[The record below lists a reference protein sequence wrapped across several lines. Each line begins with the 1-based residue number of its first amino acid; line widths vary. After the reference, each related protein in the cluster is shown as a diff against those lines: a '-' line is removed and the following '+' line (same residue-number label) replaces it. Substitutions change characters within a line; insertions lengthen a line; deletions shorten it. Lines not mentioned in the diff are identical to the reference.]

1 MKIYSGGY
9 SVEIEGGASTPE
21 SPPVSKVTIYDE
33 GATVEVINGAP
44 PVPMP
49 DATRYR
55 CDHRYLFQH
64 VRSAREPDRIHK
76 GDSKDLVQDGAGT
89 GGALRVQPSGGRASV
104 ADHIDFYIG
113 WAFDSKGKGGDIIDR
128 LQNRNPATPV
138 HWIQAPL
145 NDVTSG
151 AKRYT
156 ANATDGLQF
165 IQQQN
170 RWNAW
175 SFNRT
180 GALRAMAGV
189 KSATPPRFDVHYTDG
204 TNEVLACRVT
214 AMMTTATD
222 YPYTIVNQSGL
233 PQFDLPIVAE
243 FERPTKPVASATLVF
258 TIATHNTTKSTLLAN
273 IIDPPMNIDPVTLGV
288 AQQAGIADAG
298 LWNVPSIINAQQFLD
313 TLPDSEWFDW
323 SGPQNTDD
331 EKNYSPEMY
340 WPEHTGNPVP
350 GPYNP
355 DLTKYP
361 HRSSPEGGKHKWI
374 GMTAAQAATQFHR
387 VPSTYDKEGFEP
399 LLPGHGALRVFLPQ
413 LPGIKDGTIET
424 SSSYQTV
431 QARIFLPAKL
441 WGQRRVFTRFYIRVG
456 TPTRQGPDPLGPPDV
471 PFRSPIAERFQVF
484 NSSGHWIW
492 SDLHGKN
499 GIVPQQVT
507 GYGGYSGT
515 AGGTGGNQFRLSFGH
530 MTSADDG
537 PDVGGI
543 SLGWHLYD
551 YGARNPPGYQYN
563 GDSANLTQFGQ
574 RGGQGGV
581 LFGNVWYCIET
592 EVLYNTVRDS
602 SGNIVPGGYLPDGEL
617 RVWGDGRLWFE
628 RKGMVFRAL
637 HQPTGTPPESIYSY
651 GGSKWGSMSFVD
663 PGYNKALRR
672 QARDLGAIEMTC
684 NHYHGGV
691 TQCPINLTWFYSLIA
706 YGTQR
711 IGPARLQ

>member
-1 MKIYSGGY
+1 MKTYSGGH
-9 SVEIEGGASTPE
+9 SVAIDGGASVPETPPL
-21 SPPVSKVTIYDE
+21 SNVVVYTE
-33 GATVEVINGAP
+33 GATVEVVASGP
-44 PVPMP
+44 PVPTP

-55 CDHRYLFQH
+55 CDQKYLFQH
-64 VRSAREPDRIHK
+64 VRAAREPDRVHQ
-76 GDSKDLVQDGAGT
+76 GDSKDWIQDGAGT
-89 GGALRVQPSGGRASV
+89 QGQIRVQPVGGKASV

-113 WAFDSKGKGGDIIDR
+113 WAFDSKGKAGDIIDR

-145 NDVTSG
+145 NDVTTG
-151 AKRYT
+151 AKEYT

-180 GALRAMAGV
+180 GAPRQIAGS
-189 KSATPPRFDVHYTDG
+189 KSPHPPRFEVHYTDG
-204 TNEVLACRVT
+204 TNETLKCRVT

-222 YPYTIVNQSGL
+222 YPYTIVNQSNL

-243 FERPTKPVASATLVF
+243 FERPNKPVASATLVF
-258 TIATHNTTKSTLLAN
+258 TIATHSSTKATFLAN
-273 IIDPPMNIDPVTLGV
+273 IIDPPLNTDPVTLGV

-298 LWNVPSIINAQQFLD
+298 LAAVPSIINAQQFLD
-313 TLPDSEWFDW
+313 SLPDSEWFAFNN
-323 SGPQNTDD
+323 PQNTDD

-350 GPYNP
+350 APYNP

-361 HRSSPEGGKHKWI
+361 HSSSPEGGKHKWV

-424 SSSYQTV
+424 SASYNTV

-441 WGQRRVFTRFYIRVG
+441 WGARSVFTRFYIRVG
-456 TPTRQGPDPLGPPDV
+456 TPKRQGDPLGVPDI
-471 PFRSPIAERFQVF
+471 PFASPIAERFQVF
-484 NSSGHWIW
+484 NSSGHWIF
-492 SDLHGKN
+492 SDLHGKF
-499 GIVPQQVT
+499 GIVPQQPT

-515 AGGTGGNQFRLSFGH
+515 AGGMGGNQNRLSFGH

-543 SLGWHLYD
+543 APGWHSYD
-551 YGARNPPGYQYN
+551 YGPRNPPGYQYN
-563 GDSANLTQFGQ
+563 GDNGNLVQWGQ
-574 RGGQGGV
+574 RGGLGGV
-581 LFGNVWYCIET
+581 LYGNCWYCVET
-592 EVLYNTVRDS
+592 EVTYNTVRDAA
-602 SGNIVPGGYLPDGEL
+602 GKIVPGGFLADGIWRAWIE
-617 RVWGDGRLWFE
+617 GRLVFE
-628 RKGMVFRAL
+628 RTGMVFRAL
-637 HQPTGTPPESIYSY
+637 NTEAQKYSY

-691 TQCPINLTWFYSLIA
+691 TQCPMNLTWFYTLIA
-706 YGTQR
+706 YGSQR